1 MKRNYGYNYANTGGA
16 RNEKNEPEKT
26 IGFSVFDMCCVRVLL
41 VLVKVNEKNSVG
53 R

>member
-1 MKRNYGYNYANTGGA
+1 MKRNYWYNYANTGGA

-26 IGFSVFDMCCVRVLL
+26 IGFSIFVMCFVKVLE